1 MVLHLLLPCTQLAG
15 AAGEEGGRAE
25 GREGKGKE
33 RGREGKE
40 KEGRGGREGR
50 TEGEGG
56 TWEGRRE
63 GAHGNM
69 SCFHSIAAVCEGEG
83 QTDVESCYHGK
94 QKNRAAGSGIR
105 GL

>member
-40 KEGRGGREGR
+40 KEGRREGGK
-50 TEGEGG
+50 GEGG
-56 TWEGRRE
+56 KVGRRE
-63 GAHGNM
+63 RG
-69 SCFHSIAAVCEGEG
+69 V
-83 QTDVESCYHGK
+83 HGK
-94 QKNRAAGSGIR
+94 EGGCAW
-105 GL
+105 